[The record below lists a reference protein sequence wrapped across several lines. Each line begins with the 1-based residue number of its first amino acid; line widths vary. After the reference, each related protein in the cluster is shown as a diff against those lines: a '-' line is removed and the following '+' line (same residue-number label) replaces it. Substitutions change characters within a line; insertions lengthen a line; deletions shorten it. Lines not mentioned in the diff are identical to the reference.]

1 MSRLVYIRECRL
13 YDPFSST
20 CDQAT
25 ENRHTGKVVPSAPR
39 HRYRNPAVSAHANEN
54 VCIKNVLFSE
64 GKFQL
69 QDICY
74 TIIGATEFPNLQM
87 KYI

>member
-1 MSRLVYIRECRL
+1 MSCLVHVQECRL

-20 CDQAT
+20 YDQAT
-25 ENRHTGKVVPSAPR
+25 ENRHTRKVVPSAPR
-39 HRYRNPAVSAHANEN
+39 LRYRTPAVSAHANKN

-74 TIIGATEFPNLQM
+74 TIISATEFPNLQL
-87 KYI
+87 KCI